1 MYPMRINKERKLG
14 FHDDLVDEDDDDD
27 DQATFLL

>member
-1 MYPMRINKERKLG
+1 MYPMRMNKERKLG

-27 DQATFLL
+27 QATFLL